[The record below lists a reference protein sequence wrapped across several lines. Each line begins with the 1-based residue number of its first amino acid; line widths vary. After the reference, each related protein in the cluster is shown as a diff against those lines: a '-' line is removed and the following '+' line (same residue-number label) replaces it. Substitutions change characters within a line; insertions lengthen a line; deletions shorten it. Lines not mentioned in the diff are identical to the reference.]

1 MKVLPRIAQLPLTP
15 FGPGVALVHQVMD
28 PSEENSA
35 VEVLFQAGSTRSDD
49 LRGLALV
56 QVLASLM
63 SDAFYEQLRTRE
75 QLGYVVSCR
84 ADRNEG
90 VFGVVLVVQ
99 GAAKSAVEVL
109 RSIDA
114 FLGTVEELIQSK
126 TELEVKQLA
135 EALAEAR
142 LARPPQMLSAAER
155 CWGELRSEEFRWA
168 RPLEEAVE
176 LRQVRKKQVLEAF
189 QRLIAPGGSER
200 RRLCSLVVAG
210 DLPQLEGAQ
219 LITDPKAFAR
229 ECAKWPL
236 ARRK

>member
-1 MKVLPRIAQLPLTP
+1 MLPRIAQLPLTP

-28 PSEENSA
+28 PLEENSA
-35 VEVLFQAGSTRSDD
+35 VELLFQAGTTRSDD
-49 LRGLALV
+49 LRGLAEV
-56 QVLASLM
+56 QVLASVM

-90 VFGVVLVVQ
+90 VFGVLLLVQ
-99 GAAKSAVEVL
+99 GAAKSALEVL
-109 RSIDA
+109 ERMDA
-114 FLGTVEELIQSK
+114 FLATVPDMIRSK
-126 TELEVKQLA
+126 TEAEVRQLA

-176 LRQVRKKQVLEAF
+176 LRQVRKAQVLEAF
-189 QRLIAPGGSER
+189 QRLIAPGGSQR

-210 DLPQLEGAQ
+210 ALPQLPGAQ
-219 LITDPKAFAR
+219 LITDPQAFAR
-229 ECAKWPL
+229 SCPKWPL
-236 ARRK
+236 AREK